1 MGKDRVMHPVN
12 QEGKG
17 GIKSSKSAIVEG
29 PTPTADNLNA
39 YNRKKK

>member
-1 MGKDRVMHPVN
+1 MAKDRVMHPTN
-12 QEGKG
+12 QESKG
-17 GIKSSKSAIVEG
+17 GIKQPKSAIVEG

>member
-1 MGKDRVMHPVN
+1 MADRVMHPTN
-12 QEGKG
+12 KGSKG
-17 GIKSSKSAIVEG
+17 GIKQTKSAIVEG

>member
-1 MGKDRVMHPVN
+1 MADRAMHPVN
-12 QEGKG
+12 KGSKG
-17 GIKSSKSAIVEG
+17 GIKQPKSDIVEG

>member
-12 QEGKG
+12 QESKG

-39 YNRKKK
+39 YNRKRK